1 LLIVGLK
8 GKNPKHLPWRDLK
21 MKSEFIERMVDQ
33 ALIKG
38 TVEADCMEC
47 DMAIE
52 CSTDAKRAWCDN
64 CEKTVDIK
72 NPLITMGFM

>member
-1 LLIVGLK
+1 
-8 GKNPKHLPWRDLK
+8 
-21 MKSEFIERMVDQ
+21 MKSEFIEKIVDQ
-33 ALIKG
+33 ALMTG

-47 DMAIE
+47 GIAIE
-52 CSTDAKRAWCDN
+52 CPTDAKKAWCDR